1 MKYIIHGATGAQ
13 GAPLFKKLLA
23 EGKNVFAAIR
33 DPANVGDGRGIG
45 VDLSSVE
52 SLVKAYT
59 DADGVFVHLPLGSE
73 ETRLSYAHN
82 ISEAINKA
90 RPKRVVIS
98 TSGWKLVGSNEK
110 HALPTLVRE
119 VENTGVSVA
128 TVAPVQYLENL
139 LLPIIIEAVKQEL
152 KLPYPLRADF
162 PVSWSSHLDIA
173 DVASVLL
180 SDSSVTGVV
189 SVGLLPAVTGSE
201 LAEAFSRY
209 FGHTIRY
216 ESITPQEFG
225 KKLAVLFGEAAANEV
240 ADAYEA
246 KAKTRDSAIDTHTSA
261 QSLLGLSPRTVEQWL
276 HEIKI

>member
-1 MKYIIHGATGAQ
+1 M
-13 GAPLFKKLLA
+13 
-23 EGKNVFAAIR
+23 
-33 DPANVGDGRGIG
+33 
-45 VDLSSVE
+45 
-52 SLVKAYT
+52 
-59 DADGVFVHLPLGSE
+59 
-73 ETRLSYAHN
+73 
-82 ISEAINKA
+82 
-90 RPKRVVIS
+90 
-98 TSGWKLVGSNEK
+98 
-110 HALPTLVRE
+110 PTLVRE